1 MTDVF
6 WFLVFA
12 VSAFWLFKTLFYQA
26 GLAGLKKEEERAR
39 RKLPALFLRPP
50 AWAEKRAGLML
61 RLYGP
66 EVLGALE
73 ALGVDPNVF
82 AALHLTA
89 AAGAAAAAFGFSRAG
104 LAVPGLLLFAL
115 AFFGPQRAAG
125 YWYKKRQGTIL
136 ADFPVFIDLLAIYL
150 GAGPASVR
158 QAVKAVT
165 PRFGGPLREELD
177 RLNVL
182 GEQADFRAA
191 LARFGERTGLPE
203 VRRFIAALIQA
214 DERGE
219 LLEVFEAQAA
229 SIRAIKKHT
238 ETARTKM
245 LPVLM
250 SFPPALTLVAV
261 LLLFVIPFTYSLATK
276 MLPLTGN

>member
-12 VSAFWLFKTLFYQA
+12 ASVFWLFKSLLYRA

-50 AWAEKRAGLML
+50 AWAEKRAGFML

-66 EVLGALE
+66 VLGALE

-82 AALHLTA
+82 AVLHLTA
-89 AAGAAAAAFGFSRAG
+89 AAGAAALALGLSRVG
-104 LAVPGLLLFAL
+104 LAAPGLLVFAL

-125 YWYKKRQGTIL
+125 YWYKRRQDAIL

-150 GAGPASVR
+150 GAGPASIR
-158 QAVKAVT
+158 EAVKAVT

-219 LLEVFEAQAA
+219 LLAVFEAQAA